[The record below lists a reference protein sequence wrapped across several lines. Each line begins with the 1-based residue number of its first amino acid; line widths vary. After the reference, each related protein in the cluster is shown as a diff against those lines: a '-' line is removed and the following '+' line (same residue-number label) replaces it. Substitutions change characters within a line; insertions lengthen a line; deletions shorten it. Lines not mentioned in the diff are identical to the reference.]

1 MMTLLAHLNDTRA
14 PLRYGA
20 AAAYTLLAT
29 ILLLQSSTNP
39 LIGPAAPPGPP
50 DLPREILLT
59 MGHLCTFGGL
69 VLVWTWAL
77 SAQMPVRKALWLIV
91 PTAILYGGVTELI
104 QASVP
109 DRTASITDFAANAL
123 GALVMAW
130 LILRRATKQQS

>member
-1 MMTLLAHLNDTRA
+1 MTLLAHLNDTRA

-59 MGHLCTFGGL
+59 LGHLGTFGGL

-77 SAQMPVRKALWLIV
+77 TAHVPVHRALWLIA
-91 PTAILYGGVTELI
+91 PAAILYGGVTELI
-104 QASVP
+104 QGSVP
-109 DRTASITDFAANAL
+109 DRTASIIDFAANVL
-123 GALVMAW
+123 GALTMAW
-130 LILRRATKQQS
+130 FILRRTTNNIN